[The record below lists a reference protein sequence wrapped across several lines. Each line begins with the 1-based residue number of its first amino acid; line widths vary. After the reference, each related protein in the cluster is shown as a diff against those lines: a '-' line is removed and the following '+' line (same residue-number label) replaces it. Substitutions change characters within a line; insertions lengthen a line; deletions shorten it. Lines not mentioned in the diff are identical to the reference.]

1 MYRGRFAHPPDEV
14 RSIRILLISWEAPA
28 RLHAGGQRLLDLYA
42 EIKCIVPDLYVA
54 LVTCGDQ
61 GGDFDFLRS
70 VFDEVHCLSGG
81 GFSKHGISTLTFD
94 VPNFD
99 VIDLQYHQTGTLIRA
114 CRKRWPSAI
123 LIFSPMESQLRALKI
138 AFTKSKRA
146 LWRTW
151 RGMLGLT
158 LNAVMEAYYVM
169 KADKVVTVSD
179 SDREVLAFLKQAGMV
194 TCLPTCISP
203 QLSSIGG
210 TLEVPAES
218 ATIVF
223 FAYFGS
229 RTNQEALYW
238 FIQEVHPVI
247 CRALPNYRF
256 RVVGHGIDE
265 SLLKLSAIGQVEVVC
280 TVPTIVEALHGAAVG
295 IAPALSGAGVRGKI
309 HQYAALG
316 LPCVASPIACEGT
329 AYMDGE
335 SIYIANEQREF
346 AQACIALLQDKSL
359 RERVRE
365 SAMAVCWKYY
375 QWTMWQPEIASIY
388 ELNN

>member
-1 MYRGRFAHPPDEV
+1 MKK
-14 RSIRILLISWEAPA
+14 ILLISYLPPSKE
-28 RLHAGGQRLLDLYA
+28 HAGGQRLLDLYA
-42 EIKCIVPDLYVA
+42 EIKRIQPDLQ
-54 LVTCGDQ
+54 LILITCGNQRCDI
-61 GGDFDFLRS
+61 DFLME
-70 VFDEVHCLSGG
+70 VFDEVHCLSGKQ
-81 GFSKHGISTLTFD
+81 FSKHGVETLTFNVSD
-94 VPNFD
+94 FD
-99 VIDLQYHQTGTLIRA
+99 IIDLQYHQTGSMIGA
-114 CRKRWPSAI
+114 IRKRWPSAT
-123 LIFSPMESQLRALKI
+123 LIFAPMESQIRALKI
-138 AFTKSKRA
+138 AFAKNKRS

-151 RGMLGLT
+151 RRMLGLT
-158 LNAVMEAYYVM
+158 YSAVMEACYVM

-179 SDREVLAFLKQAGMV
+179 SDRDVLVFLKQAGRV

-203 QLSSIGG
+203 QLASLGG
-210 TLEVPAES
+210 TLEVSAES

-247 CRALPNYRF
+247 CRALPNYRL

-265 SLLKLSAIGQVEVVC
+265 SLLKLCAIGQVEVVG

-316 LPCVASPIACEGT
+316 LPCVASPIACEGI

-335 SIYIANEQREF
+335 SIYIANAQREF

-365 SAMAVCWKYY
+365 NAMAVCWKHY
-375 QWTMWQPEIASIY
+375 QWSTWRPEIASIY